1 MWGLIMW
8 AKKLV
13 FAGMVV
19 FVLVMVALVVLI
31 AMTGG
36 LYTLNEL

>member
-1 MWGLIMW
+1 MW

-36 LYTLNEL
+36 LYPLNEL